1 MKNTSFLQEMEYV
14 AEEQRVAAAAG
25 HAAMHT
31 AACGIA
37 AVCVV
42 ARCMLSGSKQ
52 RGAPRVQGENV
63 TSAAC
68 GRISCVPT

>member
-1 MKNTSFLQEMEYV
+1 MKNSSFLQEMEYV
-14 AEEQRVAAAAG
+14 AAEQGRREATG
-25 HAAMHT
+25 HAAAH
-31 AACGIA
+31 AATCGIA
-37 AVCVV
+37 AARVA